1 MQGRRT
7 RKASASERAALGE
20 ALTIVVYYRS
30 PDVEQHV
37 AALRPASG
45 IHLELVRKGTLFTI
59 PSDAAGVLWELSLED
74 GAQRLAPGLLG
85 SIPAASYSPVDQP
98 GLAEL
103 SQNLGFRAHLTPPLV
118 LEEVERALGLRDA
131 VDLADRLDV
140 AAPRVIQSVAN
151 PDLMSSLVRAVNNAP
166 GPGEVAAALVRQ
178 VTDLLPLPVWR
189 VLAVEPDGEIGWI
202 GDPDADGAIRNS
214 VESVAAVIART
225 GQPAIRVTNYLDER
239 TAALVTEQL
248 VEASALGW
256 PLVASGKV
264 VGALVGLDPGRAY
277 RLPAVQPAVADA
289 LARLI
294 EPAAYALANAQRLAR
309 AEALSVTDD
318 LTHLYNARYLHEAL
332 RKETKRATRAGWPL
346 SLLFIDLDGFKAVN
360 DRFGHLLGSRALIE
374 AADII
379 RSCARETDIVAR
391 FGGDEFAMVLP
402 ETDGTGALAVAR
414 RVLDRLSRFAFLAE
428 EGQGSRLSA
437 SIGVATLP
445 TVADTVEGLLQAA
458 DAAMYHVKASGKNG
472 IHVATPERPQMT
484 SVPKGEQELR

>member
-1 MQGRRT
+1 MQARRS
-7 RKASASERAALGE
+7 RKGSAPERAASGE
-20 ALTIVVYYRS
+20 ALTIVVYHRS

-45 IHLELVRKGTLFTI
+45 IQLQLVRKGTLFTI
-59 PSDAAGVLWELSLED
+59 PNDVSGVLWELSLED
-74 GAQRLAPGLLG
+74 GAQRLAPGLIG
-85 SIPAASYSPVDQP
+85 TVPAASYSAIDQP

-103 SQNLGFRAHLTPPLV
+103 SRNLGFREHLTPPLV
-118 LEEVERALGLRDA
+118 LEDVERALGLRES
-131 VDLADRLDV
+131 VDLADRIDA
-140 AAPRVIQSVAN
+140 AAPRLIQSAASPEFMGGVVRSVN
-151 PDLMSSLVRAVNNAP
+151 MSAQPAD
-166 GPGEVAAALVRQ
+166 VAAALVHQ
-178 VTDLLPLPVWR
+178 VNELLPLPVWR
-189 VLAVEPDGEIGWI
+189 VLSVEPDGEVAWI
-202 GDPDADGAIRNS
+202 GDPEPDAGLRS
-214 VESVAAVIART
+214 GVESIAEVVGRT
-225 GQPAIRVTNYLDER
+225 GQPAIRITNYLDER
-239 TAALVTEQL
+239 LSGSGLGQP

-294 EPAAYALANAQRLAR
+294 EPAAFALSNAQRLAR

-346 SLLFIDLDGFKAVN
+346 SLLFIDLDGFKAIN
-360 DRFGHLLGSRALIE
+360 DRFGHLLGSRALME
-374 AADII
+374 AADIV
-379 RSCARETDIVAR
+379 RACARETDIVAR

-402 ETDGTGALAVAR
+402 ETDGPGALAVAR
-414 RVLDRLSRFAFLAE
+414 RVLERISRFAFLAD
-428 EGQGSRLSA
+428 EGHGSRLSA
-437 SIGVATLP
+437 SIGLATLP

-484 SVPKGEQELR
+484 SVPTGEQEFR